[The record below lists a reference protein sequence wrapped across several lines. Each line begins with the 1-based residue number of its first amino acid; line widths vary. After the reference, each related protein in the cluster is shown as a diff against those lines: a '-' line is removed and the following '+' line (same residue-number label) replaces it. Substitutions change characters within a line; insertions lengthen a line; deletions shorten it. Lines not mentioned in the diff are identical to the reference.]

1 MKTMITEVLLVM
13 KTIIMM
19 IIIIIDTSSENP
31 WPTTSQYL
39 KQ

>member
-13 KTIIMM
+13 TIIMM